1 MVRYDLTALQARDPV
16 ARSSSPT
23 LVTGAVADEG
33 RVDELSAGGLRQFPA
48 RGSEFQSFVDQV
60 AELARIFTG
69 ASGSA
74 IAFRGE
80 HGTSCC
86 ARSGQGGP
94 PLGAPVDVTSGIS
107 KQCLDSGAPVWCGD
121 VSTDSRV

>member
-33 RVDELSAGGLRQFPA
+33 RVDELSPGGLRQFPA

-60 AELARIFTG
+60 AELARISPG
-69 ASGSA
+69 QVDLRSRSA
-74 IAFRGE
+74 ENTEQVAAQDQDREGHLLELLSTSLPESPSNVWIRE
-80 HGTSCC
+80 HRYGVATC
-86 ARSGQGGP
+86 QP
-94 PLGAPVDVTSGIS
+94 I
-107 KQCLDSGAPVWCGD
+107 
-121 VSTDSRV
+121 